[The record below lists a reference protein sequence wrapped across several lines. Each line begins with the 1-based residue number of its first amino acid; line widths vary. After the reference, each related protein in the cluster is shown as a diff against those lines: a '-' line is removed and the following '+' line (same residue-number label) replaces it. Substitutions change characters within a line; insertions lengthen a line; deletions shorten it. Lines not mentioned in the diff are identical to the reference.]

1 MIRCMTVIL
10 GRSDVA
16 ALLDIDETI
25 AALDAGFRHDQQ
37 VAVPGQ
43 RARRRRLWCCAASI
57 RAAAT
62 TMRSPCMR
70 RWAWQDLAVAWTV
83 YQKAAIT
90 GRGTEV
96 DLLR

>member
-1 MIRCMTVIL
+1 MTVIL

-43 RARRRRLWCCAASI
+43 RARRRRSWYCWPPGPARHCW
-57 RAAAT
+57 
-62 TMRSPCMR
+62 
-70 RWAWQDLAVAWTV
+70 RWPSC
-83 YQKAAIT
+83 
-90 GRGTEV
+90 GPGSR
-96 DLLR
+96 